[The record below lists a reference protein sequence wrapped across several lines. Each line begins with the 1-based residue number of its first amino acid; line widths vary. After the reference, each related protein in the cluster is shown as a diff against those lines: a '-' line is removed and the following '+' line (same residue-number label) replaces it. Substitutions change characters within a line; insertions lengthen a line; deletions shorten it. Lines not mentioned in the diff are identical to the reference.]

1 VLQEA
6 DQMVVQGELDE
17 YLPLP
22 TGFDQIDRIIGGG
35 LRKTELVLL
44 GGPQGIGKTINDHSP
59 SDVAQPGAQ

>member
-44 GGPQGIGKTINDHSP
+44 ASTYRTSIAKFTC
-59 SDVAQPGAQ
+59 